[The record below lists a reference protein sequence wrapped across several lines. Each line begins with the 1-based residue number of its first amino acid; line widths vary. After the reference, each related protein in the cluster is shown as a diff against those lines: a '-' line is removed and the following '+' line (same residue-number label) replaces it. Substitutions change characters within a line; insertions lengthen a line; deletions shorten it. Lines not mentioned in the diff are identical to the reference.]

1 MTKSADVELAQLKT
15 SLHYFIGL
23 LEEGSLVEEYDA
35 DTREEIAAVLKLMV
49 DKVAGLPQD
58 IPDHLVQATAIRSI
72 VGASERHSSALSKEK
87 EADLA
92 RNMREAEASAS
103 IQGHIL
109 GDWERVSGSEME
121 YQATCQNC
129 GGFVYVSHTS
139 MYDLLLDDC
148 RKVELSTK

>member
-1 MTKSADVELAQLKT
+1 MSKSPEVELSQIKT
-15 SLHYFIGL
+15 AMHYLIGL
-23 LEEGSLVEEYDA
+23 LEEGSLVEPYDDA
-35 DTREEIAAVLKLMV
+35 TREEIATVLKLLL
-49 DKVAGLPQD
+49 DKIADLPTG